1 MKEEDTKSL
10 EDYLKNDDV
19 NFDAYKNKFD
29 IQGDLEPFHVYA
41 SNIIAKKKVEAF
53 GIEKKAYEKKQIFK
67 RADIKESYGYKLLN
81 GSGSL
86 GNKRDIVIRIAFA
99 ADFTVDEVNRA
110 LKCAGFRPLYVKD
123 LRDAFIYK
131 VFATRINCR
140 DVYELDELLEANGFE
155 KLESVGMD

>member
-29 IQGDLEPFHVYA
+29 IQGELEPFHVYA
-41 SNIIAKKKVEAF
+41 SEVIARKKENASLN
-53 GIEKKAYEKKQIFK
+53 EKMVYNKKQIFK
-67 RADIKESYGYKLLN
+67 RADIKENYGYKLLN
-81 GSGSL
+81 GSGNL

-123 LRDAFIYK
+123 LRDAFLYK
-131 VFATRINCR
+131 VFATRINSR
-140 DVYELDELLEANGFE
+140 DVNELDELLEANRFE
-155 KLESVGMD
+155 KLERVGMD